1 MDAFES
7 LRAPVLPADPDR
19 RFVERLHADL
29 VAALSPTI
37 DLPDRSHVMPTTTV
51 SDSDTETATDNAVTL
66 MPYLAVR
73 GAADAIA
80 WYVGVFDARE
90 TVRYTGDDG
99 RIGHAELTIGDV
111 GLALSDE
118 YPDFG
123 AVSPATL
130 GGTSVALNLTVP
142 DVDAVFAR
150 AVAAGADVQR
160 EPTDQPYGYRAAAFF
175 DPWGHRWMVSSAIGE
190 PTVEEIDAAMDG
202 FTVTEPDA

>member
-80 WYVGVFDARE
+80 WYVDVFDARE

>member
-1 MDAFES
+1 
-7 LRAPVLPADPDR
+7 
-19 RFVERLHADL
+19 
-29 VAALSPTI
+29 
-37 DLPDRSHVMPTTTV
+37 MPTTAV
-51 SDSDTETATDNAVTL
+51 PDSDSVTGSETATDNAAVTL

-80 WYVGVFDARE
+80 WYVDVFDARE

-150 AVAAGADVQR
+150 AVASGAVVQR
-160 EPTDQPYGYRAAAFF
+160 EPTDQPYGHRASAFF

-190 PTVEEIDAAMDG
+190 PTVAEIDAAMDG
-202 FTVTEPDA
+202 FTVTEPRKADPDA